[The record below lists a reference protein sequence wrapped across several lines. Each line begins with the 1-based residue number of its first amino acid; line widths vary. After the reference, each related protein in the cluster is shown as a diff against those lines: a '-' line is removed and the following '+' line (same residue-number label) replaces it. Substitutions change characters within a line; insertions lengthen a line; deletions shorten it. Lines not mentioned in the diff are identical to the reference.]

1 MVKYKSINLW
11 IRINNWHWRTRK
23 KINVERNSQ
32 ISTDDNNTGL
42 NTIRITCTI
51 TCKLHRDF
59 IDGFQSN
66 VSLENNL
73 FESNDLTK
81 KPNFQSDE
89 LKIGCKGSVERLRII
104 IAVFAGQQ
112 RPIPRNNPTYST
124 SESQESILIF
134 EFRYSIFPYYVLSLS
149 PLGYLLIQGWRRVHA
164 NFRVICSCSHESI
177 RGKYYFVEENR
188 GKGFF
193 MCSFYF
199 FFFGFLY
206 IC

>member
-1 MVKYKSINLW
+1 MYDYV
-11 IRINNWHWRTRK
+11 H
-23 KINVERNSQ
+23 
-32 ISTDDNNTGL
+32 
-42 NTIRITCTI
+42 
-51 TCKLHRDF
+51 KLHRDF

-199 FFFGFLY
+199 FWIFIYLLDLPTERTFFGKVVLFLLRFRRSFSFSL
-206 IC
+206 IEFR